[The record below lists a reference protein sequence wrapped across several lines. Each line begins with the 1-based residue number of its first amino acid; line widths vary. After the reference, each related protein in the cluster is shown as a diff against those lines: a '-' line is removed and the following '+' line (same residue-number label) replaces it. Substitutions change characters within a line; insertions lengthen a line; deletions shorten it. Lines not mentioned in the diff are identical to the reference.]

1 MKASPDTLV
10 LASNNSGK
18 IKEIQALLTGFQIRP
33 QADFGVTE
41 AEEPAPTFVENA
53 LLKARHAAR
62 HCGLPTIADDSG
74 LMVDALHGAP
84 GVISARYAGIDASD
98 QTNIDKLLQALAGVG
113 EAQRTARFVC
123 VMVYL
128 AHADDPCPLIAH
140 GVWQGQILP
149 HCQGNNGFG
158 YDPVFWLPS
167 LSYTSA
173 ELSAELKNTLSHRG
187 QALRQ
192 LVAAIQHKPVHA
204 NL

>member
-1 MKASPDTLV
+1 MTASPDTLV
-10 LASNNSGK
+10 LASNNRGK

-74 LMVDALHGAP
+74 LIVAALHGAP
-84 GVISARYAGIDASD
+84 GVISARYAGAGASD
-98 QTNIDKLLQALAGVG
+98 QDNMDKLLHALAGLEEG
-113 EAQRTARFVC
+113 QRSAQFVC

-149 HCQGNNGFG
+149 YAQGSNGFG

-167 LSYTSA
+167 LACTAA

-192 LVAAIQHKPVHA
+192 LVAAIQHKQPFSI
-204 NL
+204 